1 MSEIAANV
9 QAVLA
14 ATEGEDLQVR
24 AAAAGGAASIPSPD
38 AAAVDWLWKA
48 LVLGLVSI
56 LVLAIAGVIWTVADG
71 NDKTTPD
78 VLVTIF
84 TSALTGLIGLFVRS
98 PAQ

>member
-1 MSEIAANV
+1 VSEIAANV

-14 ATEGEDLQVR
+14 ATQGEDPQVR

-38 AAAVDWLWKA
+38 GAAAGWLWKA
-48 LVLGLVSI
+48 LVLGLVVI
-56 LVLAIAGVIWTVADG
+56 LVIVVGGVIWTAVDG
-71 NDKTTPD
+71 NDKTVPD

-98 PAQ
+98 PTQ